1 MFKNYIKELIGT
13 ITVSSAIKFSRRKS
27 GLSVVT
33 LQASPRS
40 LSSVAGAG
48 AGAGAGSGA
57 WRDSDERSDCSSEHS
72 SNNNN
77 RGYSTNNTLLA
88 MSSAPTSPDGKQ
100 HHNNNNNNN
109 SFSELD
115 NSGSDLPDADLLWRR
130 TPMRNEIGRINSLG
144 RYEPGWDVAPDTS
157 RAQGTKPSS
166 R

>member
-40 LSSVAGAG
+40 LSSVAV
-48 AGAGAGSGA
+48 AGSGA

-72 SNNNN
+72 NNNNN
-77 RGYSTNNTLLA
+77 RGNSTNNTLLA

-100 HHNNNNNNN
+100 HNNNNNNN

>member
-1 MFKNYIKELIGT
+1 M
-13 ITVSSAIKFSRRKS
+13 
-27 GLSVVT
+27 
-33 LQASPRS
+33 
-40 LSSVAGAG
+40 
-48 AGAGAGSGA
+48 AGAGSGA

-77 RGYSTNNTLLA
+77 RGNSTNNTLLA

-100 HHNNNNNNN
+100 HNNNNN

>member
-1 MFKNYIKELIGT
+1 M
-13 ITVSSAIKFSRRKS
+13 
-27 GLSVVT
+27 
-33 LQASPRS
+33 
-40 LSSVAGAG
+40 

-77 RGYSTNNTLLA
+77 RGNSTNNTLLA

-100 HHNNNNNNN
+100 HHNNNN

-166 R
+166 RWVRSL

>member
-13 ITVSSAIKFSRRKS
+13 ITVSSAIKFRGRKS

-40 LSSVAGAG
+40 LSS
-48 AGAGAGSGA
+48 GAGSGA

-77 RGYSTNNTLLA
+77 NNRGNSTNNTLLA

-100 HHNNNNNNN
+100 HHNNNNN

>member
-27 GLSVVT
+27 WLSVVT

-40 LSSVAGAG
+40 LSSV

-72 SNNNN
+72 SNNN
-77 RGYSTNNTLLA
+77 RGNSSNNTLLA

-100 HHNNNNNNN
+100 HHNNNNSNN

-115 NSGSDLPDADLLWRR
+115 NSVSDLPDADLLWRR

-157 RAQGTKPSS
+157 RAQGTKPSY

>member
-1 MFKNYIKELIGT
+1 M
-13 ITVSSAIKFSRRKS
+13 
-27 GLSVVT
+27 
-33 LQASPRS
+33 
-40 LSSVAGAG
+40 

-72 SNNNN
+72 GNNN
-77 RGYSTNNTLLA
+77 RGNSTNNTLLA

-166 R
+166 RWVRSL

>member
-1 MFKNYIKELIGT
+1 M
-13 ITVSSAIKFSRRKS
+13 S
-27 GLSVVT
+27 
-33 LQASPRS
+33 
-40 LSSVAGAG
+40 G

-77 RGYSTNNTLLA
+77 RGNSSNNTLLA

-100 HHNNNNNNN
+100 HHHHNNNN

>member
-1 MFKNYIKELIGT
+1 M
-13 ITVSSAIKFSRRKS
+13 
-27 GLSVVT
+27 SVVT
-33 LQASPRS
+33 SQASPRS
-40 LSSVAGAG
+40 LSSV

-77 RGYSTNNTLLA
+77 RGNSTNNTLLA

-166 R
+166 RWVRRV

>member
-13 ITVSSAIKFSRRKS
+13 ITVSSAIQFSRRKS
-27 GLSVVT
+27 RLSVVT
-33 LQASPRS
+33 SQASPRS
-40 LSSVAGAG
+40 LSSVAV
-48 AGAGAGSGA
+48 AGAGSGA

-77 RGYSTNNTLLA
+77 RGNSTNNTLLA

-100 HHNNNNNNN
+100 HHNNNNN

-166 R
+166 RWVRSL